1 MAGPYG
7 RCGTWVENRKEG
19 GGGRAHAA
27 AAVDAVFAVEAAPST
42 ASLLQAL
49 VDLGMPAGIALIYL
63 EKHSALRRFGDV
75 WVRWA
80 GDTAANRAEAALHVL
95 GAPATAEAILATI
108 NSDGGTSLKRVN
120 AVLSMDYRFV
130 RASRTTW
137 GLRAWGI
144 PEYAGI
150 AHAIG
155 DAIDAS
161 GGKATV
167 KEVMSDLRARY
178 PDITESS
185 IRSYV
190 STLEFITKRGVVRRR
205 TKADAMAPGSTA
217 QHDPRRIPQRSQ
229 RDPCSD
235 PSNLRAAPRLGT
247 DPAPGG
253 GHRCQGCP
261 PARNEH
267 SPAHTARSRCPGSWH
282 RHQGPTSDPCV
293 PTPSRSRQPPATCWC
308 WLSGWTTPRW
318 R

>member
-1 MAGPYG
+1 MAAAEVLLHVAGPYG
-7 RCGTWVENRKEG
+7 RCGTWVEDRKEG
-19 GGGRAHAA
+19 GGGRAQAA
-27 AAVDAVFAVEAAPST
+27 AAVDAVFAVQAAPST

-120 AVLSMDYRFV
+120 AVLSMDDRFV
-130 RASRTTW
+130 RASRSTW
-137 GLRAWGI
+137 GLRAWAI

-155 DAIDAS
+155 DAIDAG

-205 TKADAMAPGSTA
+205 TKADRWPPVPPLNTIRGAFRNGANEIRVAIPVTSELLRGSGQTLT
-217 QHDPRRIPQRSQ
+217 RRW
-229 RDPCSD
+229 
-235 PSNLRAAPRLGT
+235 
-247 DPAPGG
+247 
-253 GHRCQGCP
+253 
-261 PARNEH
+261 
-267 SPAHTARSRCPGSWH
+267 SP
-282 RHQGPTSDPCV
+282 
-293 PTPSRSRQPPATCWC
+293 
-308 WLSGWTTPRW
+308 L
-318 R
+318 